1 MLIHT
6 SWRLSLPQSSHN
18 QKHLIVTTGK
28 TSFWHPYRLENGSSE
43 VRHSP
48 SRPGR
53 SVDLRAICSKILLVP
68 CVLRPL
74 CGLFFWLARSWN
86 RSAAIH
92 QPDEERIQQR
102 GNDMRMK
109 SKSMRYTNPGLAG
122 LALAVALALD
132 AALSLGGMVPA
143 KAALFPTASA
153 LFSSFLPKLLH
164 TGAIVAFISGIILAV
179 VLILLPMRQAY
190 RAREA
195 RLLRER
201 KRLEERSKALQQQAA
216 SDGLL
221 GIANRREFE
230 RVLDLEWRRAAR
242 ERQPLS
248 LVLIDIDCF
257 KVFNDTYGHLEG
269 DTCLCQVANVLRE
282 AAARPGDLVAR
293 YGGEEM
299 VILMPR
305 TDLDGATRMAQ
316 RVHEMLAERALPF
329 TASPITERVTVSI
342 GVSSLLPKRH
352 IDAHTLVHQADEGL
366 YAAKENGR
374 NQTVAVPRLRLIA
387 SGPASSLP
395 QQASGA

>member
-1 MLIHT
+1 
-6 SWRLSLPQSSHN
+6 
-18 QKHLIVTTGK
+18 
-28 TSFWHPYRLENGSSE
+28 
-43 VRHSP
+43 
-48 SRPGR
+48 
-53 SVDLRAICSKILLVP
+53 
-68 CVLRPL
+68 
-74 CGLFFWLARSWN
+74 
-86 RSAAIH
+86 
-92 QPDEERIQQR
+92 
-102 GNDMRMK
+102 MRTK
-109 SKSMRYTNPGLAG
+109 SKPTLYINPGLAG
-122 LALAVALALD
+122 LVLAVALALD

-143 KAALFPTASA
+143 KAALFPNASA
-153 LFSSFLPKLLH
+153 LFSTLIPKLLH
-164 TGAIVAFISGIILAV
+164 TGAVVAFVSGVILAV
-179 VLILLPMRQAY
+179 VLILLPMRRAY

-195 RLLRER
+195 RLVRDR

-269 DTCLCQVANVLRE
+269 DACLCQVASVLRE

-305 TDLDGATRMAQ
+305 TDLDGASRMAQ
-316 RVHEMLAERALPF
+316 RVHEMLAEHALPF
-329 TASPITERVTVSI
+329 PASPVTERVTVSI
-342 GVSSLLPKRH
+342 GVSALLPKRH
-352 IDAHTLVHQADEGL
+352 IDAHTLVRQADEGL

-387 SGPASSLP
+387 SGQTSSL